1 MGRHHQLKVA
11 RLKNSKKTTKIIK
24 SLNSQSERLKKL
36 TKTIPQTIDNGLRC
50 SLNAI
55 TPSFLAFYLIKSL
68 LQIEDYSS
76 DEKIAKK
83 RV

>member
-1 MGRHHQLKVA
+1 MLP
-11 RLKNSKKTTKIIK
+11 KK
-24 SLNSQSERLKKL
+24 
-36 TKTIPQTIDNGLRC
+36 IPQTIDNGLRC
-50 SLNAI
+50 SLSAI